1 MNKLLFLQKYIL
13 FGFLFFFFF
22 HIFSLVDKMR
32 IQDIVVH
39 GNKTVSEETILNH
52 LPYHL
57 GGIFDASKTRT
68 AIVNLYNGLK
78 RFRNINIGIE
88 KVSNDFLVVHV
99 HVEEKYPLLD
109 VIFVNNTAISDKE
122 IREKISIA
130 TLTAIDENEAGRI
143 AEQIKE
149 LYLQKGYY
157 KANVDSSLTF
167 ENGRAHAHFIINE
180 GKRAIVKQIDFV
192 GNTHASSSKLRSI
205 IPTKEDWI
213 LSFLD
218 HAGYFHAQKLE
229 ADKYFIEQYYKNFGF
244 LHAHVIDTK
253 IKVNEQE
260 HMYIT
265 YVIDEGSSYI
275 VKELSLADATKEIDE
290 KNDLLALEF
299 LKVGIPYSLEALRA
313 TLNNLELFWKN
324 QGYIFAH
331 VDPLMTVDEEKKE
344 VRISFLVD
352 KGEQISVRFL
362 KIIGNRKTRRKV
374 VLRNLLV
381 EEGSL
386 LTQFQLERSKYNVE
400 SLGYFDT
407 EGVQWKMRRIDEHSV
422 DLDLMVKEGKT
433 GHLGI
438 QFSYG
443 GDGISLQAPLAGF
456 SCKGDFS
463 DTNLF
468 GYGINAS
475 VNVTLSRDETGFF
488 FHVAQPWL
496 FDRPIF
502 GAIDA
507 YHRRPSYTL
516 FHHIERG
523 AVNEKLTGASGTL
536 GYILQTRSVWFE
548 SVQFLCTTGFEDVAY
563 NHPPKAKFFDPLV
576 AAQYQLILDKEF
588 NPGKYW
594 FLSFYIDQ
602 DLRNHPIHTSR
613 GHRLRLGSKIA
624 FSAFGNSIGFY
635 KWDIDYSWYTP
646 IIGEQDLVF
655 RFRGYAGMAS
665 NFSHK
670 TIPFGELFLLGGQ
683 SNIRGFE
690 FGQCGPQ
697 FRDDPIGGRKG
708 LFVTADFIA
717 PLLSDLSV
725 KLVAFYNGGA
735 GFDNPY
741 ADLVDKT
748 NMKNNNFDYRHAV
761 GFGIRLLRPTPISID
776 WGFKIDPRKNKNN
789 PKDDETPYEIH
800 FTMSYAF

>member
-1 MNKLLFLQKYIL
+1 MEE
-13 FGFLFFFFF
+13 
-22 HIFSLVDKMR
+22 KMR
-32 IQDIVVH
+32 IQDIIIH
-39 GNKTVSEETILNH
+39 GNKTVSQETILNY

-57 GGIFDASKTRT
+57 GGFFDQSKTRT
-68 AIVNLYNGLK
+68 TLVNLYNGLK
-78 RFRNINIGIE
+78 RFRNIKINTE
-88 KVSNDFLVVHV
+88 ETSNEFIILHIY
-99 HVEEKYPLLD
+99 VEEKYPLLD
-109 VIFVNNTAISDKE
+109 VNFVNNTAVSDKE
-122 IREKISIA
+122 MREKLNIA
-130 TLTAIDENEAGRI
+130 QLSAIDENEAERL
-143 AEQIKE
+143 ASQIKE
-149 LYLQKGYY
+149 LYLQKGFY
-157 KANVDSSLTF
+157 KTTVDSELTF
-167 ENGRAHAHFIINE
+167 ENGRAHANFIINA
-180 GKRAIVKQIDFV
+180 GKRAVVKQIDFT
-192 GNTHASSSKLRSI
+192 GNFHASESKLRSV

-218 HAGYFHAQKLE
+218 HAGYFHTQKSE

-244 LHAHVIDTK
+244 LHAHVVDTHID
-253 IKVNEQE
+253 VNEQE
-260 HMYIT
+260 HMHIT
-265 YVIDEGSSYI
+265 YAIDEGSLYTI
-275 VKELSLADATKEIDE
+275 KEISLTQTGQIPE
-290 KNDLLALEF
+290 EEKKNDLLALEF
-299 LKVGIPYSLEALRA
+299 LKVGSPYSLEALRA

-331 VDPLMTVDEEKKE
+331 VDPMMTVDEEKKE
-344 VRISFLVD
+344 VSISFIVD
-352 KGEQISVRFL
+352 KGEQIFVRFL
-362 KIIGNRKTRRKV
+362 KIIGNRKTRKKV
-374 VLRNLLV
+374 ILRNILV
-381 EEGSL
+381 EEGTL
-386 LTQFQLERSKYNVE
+386 LSQFQLERSKYNVE

-407 EGVQWKMRRIDEHSV
+407 EGVQWKMRRIDEKSV
-422 DLDLMVKEGKT
+422 DLDLVVKEGKT

-443 GDGISLQAPLAGF
+443 GDGISLQAPLSGF

-502 GAIDA
+502 GAFDA
-507 YHRRPSYTL
+507 YHRRPAYTI

-523 AVNEKLTGASGTL
+523 AVNEKLTGVSGTL
-536 GYILQTRSVWFE
+536 GYILQTRSFWFE
-548 SVQFLCTTGFEDVAY
+548 SLQFLCTTGFEDVSY
-563 NHPPKAKFFDPLV
+563 NNPPKAKFFDSLV
-576 AAQYQLILDKEF
+576 TAQYQLILDKEF

-602 DLRNHPIHTSR
+602 DVRNHPIHTSR

-624 FSAFGNSIGFY
+624 FSAFGDSVGFY

-646 IIGEQDLVF
+646 IIGEHDLIF

-665 NFSHK
+665 NIGKK

-697 FRDDPIGGRKG
+697 FRDDPIGGKKG
-708 LFVTADFIA
+708 LFVTLDLIA
-717 PLLSDLSV
+717 PLLSDQSV
-725 KLVAFYNGGA
+725 KGVVFYNGGA
-735 GFDNPY
+735 GWDNPY
-741 ADLVDKT
+741 ANLVEQI
-748 NMKNNNFDYRHAV
+748 NLKNNNFDYRHAV

-789 PKDDETPYEIH
+789 PKDDETPYEVH